1 MMNTN
6 FGSIEKSLNVETS
19 IVPKEETKK
28 PELPNVVLREGM
40 TLAVE
45 PIVNQGS
52 KFCKTLNDK
61 WTVITRDGKLS
72 AQWEHTI
79 VVLKDGIEILT
90 DRDF

>member
-1 MMNTN
+1 
-6 FGSIEKSLNVETS
+6 
-19 IVPKEETKK
+19 
-28 PELPNVVLREGM
+28 M

-61 WTVITRDGKLS
+61 WTVITGMENYP
-72 AQWEHTI
+72 QWEHTI
-79 VVLKDGIEILT
+79 VVMKDGIEILT

>member
-45 PIVNQGS
+45 PIVNEGT
-52 KFCKTLNDK
+52 KFCRTLDDK
-61 WTVITRDGKLS
+61 WTVITQDGKLS

>member
-1 MMNTN
+1 
-6 FGSIEKSLNVETS
+6 
-19 IVPKEETKK
+19 
-28 PELPNVVLREGM
+28 M

-52 KFCKTLNDK
+52 KYCRTFNDK
-61 WTVITRDGKLS
+61 WTVITNDGKLS

>member
-1 MMNTN
+1 MC
-6 FGSIEKSLNVETS
+6 I
-19 IVPKEETKK
+19 
-28 PELPNVVLREGM
+28 RDR
-40 TLAVE
+40 
-45 PIVNQGS
+45 GS
-52 KFCKTLNDK
+52 KLCKTLSDR